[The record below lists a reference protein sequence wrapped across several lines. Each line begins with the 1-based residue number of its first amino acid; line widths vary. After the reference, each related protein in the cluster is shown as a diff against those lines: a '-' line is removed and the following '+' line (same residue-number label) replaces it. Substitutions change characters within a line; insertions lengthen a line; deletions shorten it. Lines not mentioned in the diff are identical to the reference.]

1 MYAVSVSIFS
11 KFCQFVLLR
20 ASLMFDI
27 AVSVKY
33 RFCMLSGFLFV
44 SFFSSPIPKNIGKW

>member
-27 AVSVKY
+27 GVSVKY
-33 RFCMLSGFLFV
+33 RFCMVSGFLFV
-44 SFFSSPIPKNIGKW
+44 SFFFLPI